1 MPRGIINLKDLGVD
15 QKYLTCK
22 PNVRKMLCQEVI
34 LQSFKRMSINASE
47 ETKVKTMKTI
57 LKKSLLYYED
67 QEDYENCIVLADL
80 LKVLE
85 TDY

>member
-22 PNVRKMLCQEVI
+22 PNVRKMLCKEVL
-34 LQSFKRMSINASE
+34 LQSFQRMSVNTSE

-57 LKKSLLYYED
+57 LNKSLLYYEE
-67 QEDYENCIVLADL
+67 QEDYENCIILNDL

-85 TDY
+85 SDY